1 MKTKY
6 LVSYFLLLLV
16 SISFTS
22 CLKDHDKYWDNPDLQ
37 NSAAV
42 SVVNGAPVSLPL
54 DFQFNG
60 TQRFLFQDFS
70 YTYRTTYLPV
80 MAGNRTFYVYN
91 RGEKDSLFAKNL
103 SFEVRKRYSI
113 FIVDT
118 LRKMDAVLVR
128 DSVMYPTGDS
138 VYLRFANMSPDAGA
152 LDLYIQ
158 GNNTPIAT
166 KVPYKGVSLFKSQK
180 SAGNVVFEV
189 RPTGST
195 HVLATSDEGENL
207 YTGNQYTIW
216 TSGFKSMNTTNGKL
230 IVKKIRHY

>member
-1 MKTKY
+1 MKKISLAGLSLSLT
-6 LVSYFLLLLV
+6 LLV
-16 SISFTS
+16 FLSS
-22 CLKDHDKYWDNPDLQ
+22 CLKDHDHYYDDGALQ

-54 DFQFNG
+54 DVQFNG
-60 TQRFLFQDFS
+60 TQRWLLNNFY
-70 YTYRTTYLPV
+70 YTYRTDYVPV
-80 MAGNRTFYVYN
+80 MSGGRTFYVYN
-91 RGEKDSLFAKNL
+91 RGDRDTLFAKNL

-118 LRKMDAVLVR
+118 LSKMDAVLVR
-128 DSVMYPTGDS
+128 DSVMSPSGDS
-138 VYLRFANMSPDAGA
+138 VYLRFANMSPDAGS

-158 GNNTPIAT
+158 GNTTPVAT
-166 KVPYKGVSLFKSQK
+166 KVPYKSVSVFKSQK
-180 SAGNVVFEV
+180 SAGNVIFEV

-195 HVLATSDEGENL
+195 HVLATSAESENL

-230 IVKKIRHY
+230 IVKKIRH